1 MSLQPIHLPDY
12 PHVRIIGDVHI
23 DPTVAIAPGTIL
35 HAAPGCQIILASGV
49 CLGMG
54 VIIKAYGGQIQL
66 DEGVSLGP
74 GVLLMGP
81 SHLGSNACI
90 GGLSTLWHTTI
101 EALAVIPAGSVVG
114 DPTRQVNL
122 LQIDENQTSTQKQ
135 PAIKQMPAHPAATVT
150 PTPPTPPLRAMA
162 IADPWETQPSTSSGP
177 EASPSELET
186 TPEPTPPQPP
196 APTQPAEVNPP
207 PVTKKPGQPA
217 YGKVMLNQ
225 LLITLLPHRQ
235 PSD

>member
-23 DPTVAIAPGTIL
+23 DPTAAIAPGTIL
-35 HAAPGCQIILASGV
+35 HAAPGCQIILSGGV

-74 GVLLMGP
+74 GVLIMGP

-90 GGLSTLWHTTI
+90 GGMSTLWHTTI
-101 EALAVIPAGSVVG
+101 EALAVIPAGTVVG

-122 LQIDENQTSTQKQ
+122 LQIDSERPQTKKLDTVHQPSTHPEEALEPMT
-135 PAIKQMPAHPAATVT
+135 PAPSLQTMT
-150 PTPPTPPLRAMA
+150 
-162 IADPWETQPSTSSGP
+162 IADPWE
-177 EASPSELET
+177 
-186 TPEPTPPQPP
+186 
-196 APTQPAEVNPP
+196 AP
-207 PVTKKPGQPA
+207 
-217 YGKVMLNQ
+217 
-225 LLITLLPHRQ
+225 
-235 PSD
+235 